1 MEKNKESEIVYKLYI
16 RNFHMK
22 KIFLS
27 NTNKSMC
34 LQKVLLKVL
43 LTNVRKRMKISE
55 IHDRYMPKWHGLSQ
69 THRVFSISIIHSPD

>member
-1 MEKNKESEIVYKLYI
+1 
-16 RNFHMK
+16 MK

-43 LTNVRKRMKISE
+43 LKNERKRMKIFE
-55 IHDRYMPKWHGLSQ
+55 IHDRYMPK
-69 THRVFSISIIHSPD
+69 